1 MVAMSITDAWPPAG
15 QLFTVDELERMPDD
29 GRRYEL
35 LDVVLIVSPRPRL
48 LHQEV
53 AVELAVKLRATCPAH
68 LRVIPEPAV
77 QLTRLTEFNPGIV
90 VIRRELLRE
99 AKVTEPPLLIVEIRS
114 PRTALI
120 DLNRKKF
127 AYEQFGVPSYW
138 IVDPDPD
145 RPELTV
151 FELGA
156 SGRYEEIGR
165 VHGTTPFRALKP
177 FAVDIVP
184 ARLVEACCRLDQ
196 PAPAVVTI
204 QARTRAS
211 SRQES

>member
-1 MVAMSITDAWPPAG
+1 MVAMSIAEAWPPAG
-15 QLFTVDELERMPDD
+15 QLFTVDELDRMPDD

-35 LDVVLIVSPRPRL
+35 LDGVLIVSPRPRL

-53 AVELAVKLRATCPAH
+53 AVELTVQLREACPPH

-77 QLTRLTEFNPGIV
+77 MLTRITEFDPDIV

-99 AKVTEPPLLIVEIRS
+99 AKVTEPPLLIVEVRS
-114 PRTALI
+114 PTTALI
-120 DLNRKKF
+120 DLNRKKS

-138 IVDPDPD
+138 IVDPNPD

-151 FELGA
+151 FELGPG
-156 SGRYEEIGR
+156 GRYEEGGR
-165 VHGTTPFRALKP
+165 ARGTTPFRALRP

-184 ARLVEACCRLDQ
+184 ARLVEGVL
-196 PAPAVVTI
+196 PP
-204 QARTRAS
+204 
-211 SRQES
+211 

>member
-1 MVAMSITDAWPPAG
+1 MVAMSIAEAWPPAG
-15 QLFTVDELERMPDD
+15 QLFTVDELDRMPDD

-35 LDVVLIVSPRPRL
+35 LDGVLIVSPRPRV

-53 AVELAVKLRATCPAH
+53 AFQLAVELHDACPAQ

-77 QLTRLTEFNPGIV
+77 QLTRITEFDPGIV

-99 AKVTEPPLLIVEIRS
+99 AKVTEPPLLIVEVRS
-114 PRTALI
+114 PSTALI
-120 DLNRKKF
+120 DLNRKKA

-151 FELGA
+151 YELGPD
-156 SGRYEEIGR
+156 GRYEEGGR
-165 VHGTTPFRALKP
+165 VHGPTPFRAVKP
-177 FAVDIVP
+177 FAVDIIP
-184 ARLVEACCRLDQ
+184 AQLVEGVL
-196 PAPAVVTI
+196 PP
-204 QARTRAS
+204 
-211 SRQES
+211 